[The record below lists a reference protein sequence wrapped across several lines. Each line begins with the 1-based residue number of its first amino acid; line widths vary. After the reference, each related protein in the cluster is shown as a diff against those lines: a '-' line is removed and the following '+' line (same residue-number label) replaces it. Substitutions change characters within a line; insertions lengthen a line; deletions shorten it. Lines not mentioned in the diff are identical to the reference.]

1 MRSLS
6 LNEFIFARLI
16 GEISAQQLNLMRAEL
31 LCVCL
36 CECNL
41 MIFGVTSP
49 RSLTW
54 NVLQVLDLSSRLAL
68 VELWEWGGLWLRF
81 IWNWVPCHLLW
92 SWLVYRRYLQRLLK
106 VLLLYWSPSRR
117 FLLWVSSWWVIG
129 LLADRLPSRWLTE
142 TWTVG
147 CVDFIVEVLYGS
159 LECLAEFALL
169 AGIFLTELECSVFH
183 DVGVQNDVDI
193 LCDLSG
199 RRLAELM
206 LILLYRRVI
215 TGRRA
220 LLVLRL

>member
-1 MRSLS
+1 M
-6 LNEFIFARLI
+6 
-16 GEISAQQLNLMRAEL
+16 
-31 LCVCL
+31 
-36 CECNL
+36 
-41 MIFGVTSP
+41 
-49 RSLTW
+49 
-54 NVLQVLDLSSRLAL
+54 
-68 VELWEWGGLWLRF
+68 
-81 IWNWVPCHLLW
+81 
-92 SWLVYRRYLQRLLK
+92 
-106 VLLLYWSPSRR
+106 
-117 FLLWVSSWWVIG
+117 
-129 LLADRLPSRWLTE
+129 
-142 TWTVG
+142 
-147 CVDFIVEVLYGS
+147 EVLYGS